1 MPAATTV
8 KEVQAA
14 LVSWSVSFE
23 AAAGRAPTDKDKQE
37 SLQYRQLQRQYKKL
51 RGSSAGDGGGE
62 SRRRSASTRC
72 AAWPSRS

>member
-37 SLQYRQLQRQYKKL
+37 SLQYRQLQRQYKKSI
-51 RGSSAGDGGGE
+51 RNCIA
-62 SRRRSASTRC
+62 
-72 AAWPSRS
+72 